1 MMKRT
6 FLPLLLSLLLL
17 LAVPTA
23 VRATEPGAPL
33 IVDNADLLTS
43 SEEAALTGKAYQLK
57 AEYQMDVVILTVTST
72 DGQTPRRYA
81 ESYYDRNGYASDG
94 ILLLVSIEERDWYI
108 CTTGKAQDIFPNRV
122 IDQLGDTFL
131 SYLSSGAYSEGFN
144 AFLDSLPD
152 YFARQS
158 PAPAAHTIRP
168 LHIVICL
175 VIGMASG
182 GITVLIMRSRMKT
195 DRPQHSASEYLD
207 RGSFHLNIAHDRY
220 LYSHV
225 TKTPKPDNSSGP
237 HGGGHGGGS
246 HGGGGGKF

>member
-1 MMKRT
+1 MKRKT
-6 FLPLLLSLLLL
+6 FPLLLTLLLL

-23 VRATEPGAPL
+23 VRASDPGAPL

-43 SEEAALTGKAYQLK
+43 SEEAALTSKAYQLK

-108 CTTGKAQDIFPNRV
+108 CTTGSARDIFPNRV
-122 IDQLGDTFL
+122 IDRLGDTFL
-131 SYLSSGAYSEGFN
+131 SYLSGGDYGEGFH
-144 AFLDSLPD
+144 AFLDALPG
-152 YFARQS
+152 YFAWQN
-158 PAPAAHTIRP
+158 ATPAAHTIRP

-175 VIGMASG
+175 LIGLSIG
-182 GITVLIMRSRMKT
+182 GIALLFMRSRMKT

-207 RGSFHLNIAHDRY
+207 RGSFRLNIAHDRY

-225 TKTPKPDNSSGP
+225 TKTPKPDNNTSGP
-237 HGGGHGGGS
+237 HSGGHGGGHGGG
-246 HGGGGGKF
+246 GGKF